1 MVPKQIKSPAI
12 LAGLAAASVP
22 MTARPQVELPD
33 EMVLSARLIGVTM
46 ERDALSAQVKQLTA
60 SLAESEARAELAAA
74 EIANLRQLC
83 RDMLP
88 VFQAARPLVLNLERL
103 KDAALAQ
110 EAERD
115 AASA

>member
-1 MVPKQIKSPAI
+1 MEWSE
-12 LAGLAAASVP
+12 AGGWN
-22 MTARPQVELPD
+22 ARPQVELPELPKAREFILMND
-33 EMVLSARLIGVTM
+33 HDFKAQKVNAFSAGQM
-46 ERDALSAQVKQLTA
+46 RDYARQAI
-60 SLAESEARAELAAA
+60 AESEARAELAAA

-103 KDAALAQ
+103 KDAAIAQ
-110 EAERD
+110 EAERE